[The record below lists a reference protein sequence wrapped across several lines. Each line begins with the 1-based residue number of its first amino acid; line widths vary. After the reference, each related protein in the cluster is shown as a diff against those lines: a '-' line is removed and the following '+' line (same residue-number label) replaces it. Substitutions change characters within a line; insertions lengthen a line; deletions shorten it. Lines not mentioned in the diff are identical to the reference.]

1 MVSTIIDKFKH
12 MKTKTII
19 VLLLSVIALSGC
31 KQNNWLDW
39 KTQNEIWLAEN
50 AKKEGVKTTASG
62 LQYKCI
68 VEGISH
74 SSGHVDDAKIVTIK
88 YTGKLINGCV
98 FDASDKYSERVSAFV
113 PGFCE
118 GLKLM
123 KEFGVYEFY
132 IPYDLAY
139 GQEGA
144 GTEGTSKHIPPY
156 STLIFRVELLDVY

>member
-19 VLLLSVIALSGC
+19 VLLLSVIALSSC

-39 KTQNEIWLAEN
+39 KTQNELWLINN
-50 AKKEGVKTTASG
+50 AKDPEVHTTHTG

-68 VEGISH
+68 VPGEPNTPR
-74 SSGHVDDAKIVTIK
+74 VDDAKMVTIN
-88 YTGKLINGCV
+88 YSGKLINGHE
-98 FDASDKYSERVSAFV
+98 FDANEKYSDYVNVFV
-113 PGFCE
+113 PGFTE

-123 KEFGVYEFY
+123 KEFGTYEFY
-132 IPYDLAY
+132 IPYDLGY
-139 GQEGA
+139 GITEK
-144 GTEGTSKHIPPY
+144 GTEGTKSHIPPY

>member
-1 MVSTIIDKFKH
+1 

-39 KTQNEIWLAEN
+39 KTQNELWLINN
-50 AKKEGVKTTASG
+50 AKDPEVHTTHTG

-68 VEGISH
+68 VPGEPNTPR
-74 SSGHVDDAKIVTIK
+74 VDDAKVVTIN
-88 YTGKLINGCV
+88 YSGKLINGYE
-98 FDASDKYSERVSAFV
+98 FDANDNYRESVDLFV
-113 PGFCE
+113 PGFTE

-123 KEFGVYEFY
+123 KEFGIYEFY
-132 IPYDLAY
+132 IPYDLGY
-139 GQEGA
+139 GITEK
-144 GTEGTSKHIPPY
+144 GTEGTKSHIPPY

>member
-1 MVSTIIDKFKH
+1 

-19 VLLLSVIALSGC
+19 VLLLSLVALSGC

-39 KTQNEIWLAEN
+39 KTQNEIWLEN
-50 AKKEGVKTTASG
+50 NATKQGVITTPTG

-68 VEGISH
+68 SPGLDNTPR
-74 SSGHVDDAKIVTIK
+74 VDDAKIVKIN

-98 FDASDKYSERVSAFV
+98 FDASDNYSEYVSAFV
-113 PGFCE
+113 PGFTE

-123 KEFGVYEFY
+123 KEFGIYEFY

>member
-19 VLLLSVIALSGC
+19 VLLLGLVALSSC

-39 KTQNEIWLAEN
+39 KTQNELWLINN
-50 AKKEGVKTTASG
+50 AKNPEVHTTHTG

-68 VEGISH
+68 EPGEPNTPR
-74 SSGHVDDAKIVTIK
+74 VDDAKVVTIK
-88 YTGKLINGCV
+88 YSGKLINGYE
-98 FDASDKYSERVSAFV
+98 FDANDNCSEYVDLFV
-113 PGFCE
+113 PGFTE

-123 KEFGVYEFY
+123 KEFGIYEFY
-132 IPYDLAY
+132 IPYELGY
-139 GQEGA
+139 GITEK
-144 GTEGTSKHIPPY
+144 GTEGTKSHIPPY

>member
-19 VLLLSVIALSGC
+19 VLLLSVIALSSC

-39 KTQNEIWLAEN
+39 KTQNELWLINN
-50 AKKEGVKTTASG
+50 AKNPEVHTTHTG

-68 VEGISH
+68 VPGEPNTPR
-74 SSGHVDDAKIVTIK
+74 VDDAKMVTIN
-88 YTGKLINGCV
+88 YSGKLINGHE
-98 FDASDKYSERVSAFV
+98 FDANEKYSDYVNVFV
-113 PGFCE
+113 PGFTE

-123 KEFGVYEFY
+123 KEFGIYEFY
-132 IPYDLAY
+132 IPYELGY
-139 GQEGA
+139 GITEK
-144 GTEGTSKHIPPY
+144 GTEGTKSHIPPY

>member
-1 MVSTIIDKFKH
+1 

-19 VLLLSVIALSGC
+19 VLLLSLVALSGC

-50 AKKEGVKTTASG
+50 AKKEGVKTTTSG

-68 VEGISH
+68 VPGIGH
-74 SSGHVDDAKIVTIK
+74 SSGNVDDAKIVTIN

-98 FDASDKYSERVSAFV
+98 FDASNNYSEYVSAFV
-113 PGFCE
+113 PGFIE
-118 GLKLM
+118 GLKQM
-123 KEFGVYEFY
+123 KEFGIYEFY

-144 GTEGTSKHIPPY
+144 GTEGTISHIPPY

>member
-1 MVSTIIDKFKH
+1 
-12 MKTKTII
+12 MKTKQII
-19 VLLLSVIALSGC
+19 LLSTILVALLGC
-31 KQNNWLDW
+31 KPNNWLDW
-39 KTQNEIWLAEN
+39 KTQNEIWLQEN

-68 VEGISH
+68 VPGISH
-74 SSGHVDDAKIVTIK
+74 SSGHVDDAKIVKIN

-98 FDASDKYSERVSAFV
+98 FDASDNYTEYVSAFV
-113 PGFCE
+113 PGFVE
-118 GLKLM
+118 GLKQM
-123 KEFGVYEFY
+123 KEFGIYEFY

-144 GTEGTSKHIPPY
+144 GTEGTISHIPPY

>member
-1 MVSTIIDKFKH
+1 
-12 MKTKTII
+12 MKTRTII
-19 VLLLSVIALSGC
+19 VLLLSLVALSGC

-50 AKKEGVKTTASG
+50 AKKEGVKTTTSG

-68 VEGISH
+68 VPGIGH
-74 SSGHVDDAKIVTIK
+74 SSGNVDDAKIVTIN

-98 FDASDKYSERVSAFV
+98 FDASNNYSEYVSAFV
-113 PGFCE
+113 PGFIE
-118 GLKLM
+118 GLKQM
-123 KEFGVYEFY
+123 KEFGIYEFY

-144 GTEGTSKHIPPY
+144 GTEGTISHIPPY

>member
-1 MVSTIIDKFKH
+1 
-12 MKTKTII
+12 MKTRTII
-19 VLLLSVIALSGC
+19 VLLLSLVALSGC

-50 AKKEGVKTTASG
+50 AKKEGVKTNTASG

-68 VEGISH
+68 VPGINH
-74 SSGHVDDAKIVTIK
+74 SSGHVDDAKIVTIN

-98 FDASDKYSERVSAFV
+98 FDASNNYSEYVSKFV
-113 PGFCE
+113 PGFRE
-118 GLKLM
+118 GLKQM
-123 KEFGVYEFY
+123 KEFGIYEFY

>member
-1 MVSTIIDKFKH
+1 
-12 MKTKTII
+12 
-19 VLLLSVIALSGC
+19 
-31 KQNNWLDW
+31 
-39 KTQNEIWLAEN
+39 
-50 AKKEGVKTTASG
+50 

-74 SSGHVDDAKIVTIK
+74 SSGHVDDAKIVTIN

-98 FDASDKYSERVSAFV
+98 FDAGDTYSENVNAFV
-113 PGFCE
+113 PGFIE
-118 GLKLM
+118 GLKQM
-123 KEFGVYEFY
+123 KEFGIYEFY

-144 GTEGTSKHIPPY
+144 GTEGTISHIPPY

>member
-1 MVSTIIDKFKH
+1 
-12 MKTKTII
+12 MKTTKII
-19 VLLLSVIALSGC
+19 VFLLTLTTLISC
-31 KQNNWLDW
+31 KPNDWFDW
-39 KTQNEIWLAEN
+39 KTQNEIWLQEN

-74 SSGHVDDAKIVTIK
+74 SSGHVDDAKIVTIN

-98 FDASDKYSERVSAFV
+98 FDASNNYSEYVSAFV
-113 PGFCE
+113 PGFIE
-118 GLKLM
+118 GLKQM
-123 KEFGVYEFY
+123 KEFGIYEFY

-144 GTEGTSKHIPPY
+144 GTEGTSSHIPPY